1 MRDLRTI
8 RKQFELTE
16 MELAERAEIDHL
28 TVRYIENQ
36 KSRNP
41 QADVRRRLEIV
52 FNERIDWMKTG
63 GIGKPIKIHWEECET
78 NLRKTL
84 LKIAGLPKGEQDAM
98 LMVAR
103 TYVDSLEEMI
113 IHKIEEEENVKVP
126 VGEHKAL
133 TMKRKHI

>member
-1 MRDLRTI
+1 MFAGDL
-8 RKQFELTE
+8 KSCSMKELTGW
-16 MELAERAEIDHL
+16 
-28 TVRYIENQ
+28 
-36 KSRNP
+36 
-41 QADVRRRLEIV
+41 RR
-52 FNERIDWMKTG
+52 G
-63 GIGKPIKIHWEECET
+63 GIGKPIKIHWEDCET
-78 NLRKTL
+78 DLRKTL